1 MGKQSSL
8 VVRKVR
14 SSCRLSL
21 EGIGYLSEMQEKL
34 SWTTVHEIML
44 RAGLVKLTKAKY
56 FLELSPISGHEPL
69 SLMF

>member
-1 MGKQSSL
+1 MSF
-8 VVRKVR
+8 
-14 SSCRLSL
+14 

-44 RAGLVKLTKAKY
+44 RAGLVKLTKVKY
-56 FLELSPISGHEPL
+56 FLELIPISGHEPL